1 MNFDSLIKNVINKRN
16 SLIVKNIAQ
25 NTKRTFPILILFI
38 PFIIYSQK
46 INAQYYPESFYQ
58 ESKLD
63 SAQENSLLFR
73 IENSNFL
80 KNNEYFGD
88 FIQGYTLI
96 GYFIN
101 PKFVYY
107 PAANAKI
114 EVGAHLLK
122 YSGIDEFSKVIP
134 TLRFHFKASKSTD
147 IVIGTLYGSANHETI
162 EPLFRHEYFYTEN
175 IENGLQFLFDT
186 KNL

>member
-73 IENSNFL
+73 IENSNF
-80 KNNEYFGD
+80 
-88 FIQGYTLI
+88 
-96 GYFIN
+96 
-101 PKFVYY
+101 
-107 PAANAKI
+107 
-114 EVGAHLLK
+114 
-122 YSGIDEFSKVIP
+122 
-134 TLRFHFKASKSTD
+134 
-147 IVIGTLYGSANHETI
+147 
-162 EPLFRHEYFYTEN
+162 
-175 IENGLQFLFDT
+175 
-186 KNL
+186 